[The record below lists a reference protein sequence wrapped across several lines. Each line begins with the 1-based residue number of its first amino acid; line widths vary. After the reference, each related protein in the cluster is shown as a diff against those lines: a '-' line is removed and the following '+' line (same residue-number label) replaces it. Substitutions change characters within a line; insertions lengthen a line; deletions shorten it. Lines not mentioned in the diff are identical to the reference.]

1 MIALTSESWDGLL
14 LGSMCG
20 LANILL
26 ESSMLLIGLDFI
38 WMQNEVSSPD
48 LPKPRSTPVT
58 YCFVYTNHSGCCEV
72 TC

>member
-1 MIALTSESWDGLL
+1 MVMMIALTSESWDGLL

-38 WMQNEVSSPD
+38 WMKNEVFIS
-48 LPKPRSTPVT
+48 
-58 YCFVYTNHSGCCEV
+58 
-72 TC
+72 